1 MMACP
6 IDAIGSASRP
16 PTGISCCTSPGSI
29 GTDLPVDA
37 VTILLVEDEALLALD
52 LQATLE
58 EAGATVIG
66 PITSLAKA
74 IKAARE
80 VHYDAAILDID
91 LQGQSVLPAAAIIAG
106 RGIPFLFHTAYGED
120 LAGAGEFA
128 DVPLC
133 SKPTDPDELVKVL
146 HGLLNKG
153 RGN

>member
-1 MMACP
+1 MFL
-6 IDAIGSASRP
+6 IGSASRA
-16 PTGISCCTSPGSI
+16 PTCISSCASPGAI
-29 GTDLPVDA
+29 GTDLPLEA
-37 VTILLVEDEALLALD
+37 VTILFVEDEALLALD

-58 EAGATVIG
+58 EAGATILG
-66 PITSLAKA
+66 PIASLSKA
-74 IKAARE
+74 ITAARE
-80 VHYDAAILDID
+80 ARYDAAILDID

-106 RGIPFLFHTAYGED
+106 RGIPFLFHSAYGED

-133 SKPTDPDELVKVL
+133 SKPTDPDELVRVL